1 MFLFWFKC
9 IIIPMDLLSLLY
21 IFILGTIVGSFINVV
36 ALRFNTGL
44 SIYNGRSK
52 CFSCDTKLEW
62 YELIPVVSFFFLR
75 GECRTC
81 KSGVSL
87 QYPIIELLS
96 GFVFVAIA
104 LRQISLWPIYVVLP
118 HNLLFSVAFFI
129 YYAFVFAL
137 LIIIMLY
144 DIRHKIIPNILVYTF
159 IILSLAKL
167 LLFVYFKNF
176 SLTPVDLFDLFAPLL
191 LFVPLALLWFISNG
205 RWIGFGDAKL
215 AFGVG
220 ALLGFVSGVGSM
232 ILAFWLGALWSVG
245 FLIYGWFCHG
255 QKISLETEIPFAP
268 FIILATII
276 VFATRVDV
284 LGLTSS

>member
-1 MFLFWFKC
+1 
-9 IIIPMDLLSLLY
+9 MDLLSLLY

-75 GECRTC
+75 GKCRTC
-81 KSGVSL
+81 KGGISL

-104 LRQISLWPIYVVLP
+104 LRQISLWPIYIVLP
-118 HNLLFSVAFFI
+118 HNLIFSVAFFF
-129 YYAFVFAL
+129 YYALVFSL
-137 LIIIMLY
+137 LLVIMLY
-144 DIRHKIIPNILVYTF
+144 DIRHKIIPNTLVYTF
-159 IILSLAKL
+159 IVLSFAKL
-167 LLFVYFKNF
+167 LLFVYLKNF
-176 SLTPVDLFDLFAPLL
+176 SLTPMDLFDLFAPLF
-191 LFVPLALLWFISNG
+191 LFVPIALLWLISSG

-215 AFGVG
+215 ALGVG
-220 ALLGFVSGVGSM
+220 ALLGFVSGVGSI

-245 FLIYGWFCHG
+245 LLIYSWLGHG
-255 QKISLETEIPFAP
+255 SKISLKTEVPFAP

-276 VFATRVDV
+276 VFASRIDV
-284 LGLTSS
+284 LGLNEFLTLFN